1 MSEVNPRVLVIPNY
15 QDWEY
20 RALEQLCV
28 HVGRGTAPRYV
39 EQSDVKAIGQRCVAK
54 TGFDPSFARP
64 HSERAMGGTLHAV
77 DGDVLLNSTG
87 TGTIGRSVVFRESG
101 SFIVDGHVTALRPKE
116 SKCSSVWLS
125 AVLQSPWGQEHLERF
140 CYAGSTNQVELSA
153 SALRV
158 SEVPTPPY
166 NEQSKIAEVLDT
178 LDVAIRGTEAVVAKL
193 KAIKQGLLHDL
204 LTRGIDAN
212 GDLRPPQPEAP
223 HLYKQT
229 PLGWLPKEWET
240 SKLPGL
246 AQPNRPVIR
255 TGPFGSSL
263 KGEHWRETGR
273 PVITIGSFGENGFI
287 EEELLFID
295 EKKAMSMIEYEVHPG
310 DLVFSRVADVGR
322 SLVVEDSETGWIM
335 SSNLMRIS
343 VERKKLLPSLLHVQL
358 RHSVRLRKQMSQLVN
373 SAGRDVANSAV
384 LLALDIAVP
393 PVGEQTEIEKAI
405 ACNDDKL
412 VQEEQQLGKLRLQ
425 KSGLM
430 DDLLTGRKPAT
441 PLL

>member
-1 MSEVNPRVLVIPNY
+1 MSESLAPTAELHEIADINPETLPGNMPGSF
-15 QDWEY
+15 
-20 RALEQLCV
+20 AF
-28 HVGRGTAPRYV
+28 RYV
-39 EQSDVKAIGQRCVAK
+39 DLSAADRGAIDWGCVGWTTFLAAPSRARRIANSGDALFGTVRPYLQSHGQVPQGEQGPIIAS
-54 TGFDPSFARP
+54 TGFSVVRARRGYSDPSFLF
-64 HSERAMGGTLHAV
+64 HTLMG
-77 DGDVLLNSTG
+77 
-87 TGTIGRSVVFRESG
+87 
-101 SFIVDGHVTALRPKE
+101 
-116 SKCSSVWLS
+116 S
-125 AVLQSPWGQEHLERF
+125 AVFEQANRHAIGSSYPAVTEKDVARFRVFSPPAAH
-140 CYAGSTNQVELSA
+140 
-153 SALRV
+153 
-158 SEVPTPPY
+158 
-166 NEQSKIAEVLDT
+166 QSKIAEILDT
-178 LDVAIRGTEAVVAKL
+178 LDAAIRGTEAVVAKL
-193 KAIKQGLLHDL
+193 KAMKQGLLHDL

-229 PLGWLPKEWET
+229 PLGWLPKEWGAA
-240 SKLPGL
+240 KLPGL
-246 AQPNRPVIR
+246 AMNSRPVIR

-287 EEELLFID
+287 RDELLFID
-295 EKKAMSMIEYEVHPG
+295 EKKAVSMLEYEVHAG

-322 SLVVEDSETGWIM
+322 SLVVDERQAGWIM

-343 VERKKLLPSLLHVQL
+343 VDPKRLLPSLLHVQL

-393 PVGEQTEIEKAI
+393 QVEEQTMINQAI
-405 ACNDDKL
+405 RLNNNKL
-412 VQEEQQLGKLRLQ
+412 ASEERQLNKLRLQ

-430 DDLLTGRKPAT
+430 NDLLTGRVSVT